1 MLFLAGASAYTLVT
15 QVTPVQKVLQMM
27 GEMKVKGVKLKNE
40 EAATFKKYADWAKD
54 QSTELGFEIKTGSSE
69 IEKLTASVKSSDLDV
84 KKLGKQM
91 SGLNS
96 EINRLKKTIKDAS
109 EQRQK
114 ERMNY
119 MKTQQDLAESVE
131 AIEKAASVVSSG
143 SQDKDQAAAVFLQ
156 GMAIT
161 VPKMPAVLA
170 AFLEEQELGAP
181 SAAAYASQ
189 NGGIST
195 ILDGL
200 QTKFKKEL
208 NQCQKEESNKA
219 HAYDLLLQHL
229 SDAVKDMKGELAE
242 KVSNTGKTS
251 AESAKASGELA
262 STKAELA
269 SDKKML
275 AEIGATFR
283 TKTIMFQGN
292 QKTRKNEL
300 EALDKAI
307 SIISSPDVSKGGKF
321 TQVTSLLQT
330 KSTHN
335 RVAGKKRVLS
345 FLDQQADL
353 LSSSTLKDF
362 TSEVSSSPFAKVNGL
377 IKGLISKLKEEAGA
391 EAKHNHWCNQ
401 QLKANKRT
409 LNTQNTK
416 SEKLE
421 ASLEK
426 LGGTIATHAQLIAT
440 LAAEQAA
447 LSKAMAKATGIR
459 SEEKKRNTETIKDA
473 VTGANAVK
481 QALSV
486 LRKFYS
492 SQSFLQQGK
501 APKMEK
507 YSGHGGGTS
516 VIGMLEVIESDF
528 LRLKA
533 ETSADETQ
541 ALREYNKFMKEATT
555 NMTEKK
561 GKEKKLS
568 LDKDKAKM
576 EKGSQSKDY
585 KATTE
590 KLKAANKY
598 LDYLKP
604 TCLDVTVDKADRF
617 KRRKAEI
624 KALKEAYGVLD
635 EKGDE

>member
-1 MLFLAGASAYTLVT
+1 MLLLASASAYTLVT
-15 QVTPVQKVLQMM
+15 QVTPVQKVLEMM

-54 QSTELGFEIKTGSSE
+54 QQTELGFEIKTGTSE

-84 KKLGKQM
+84 EKLGKQM
-91 SGLNS
+91 SGLNK
-96 EINRLKKTIKDAS
+96 EINRMKKTMKEAS

-143 SQDKDQAAAVFLQ
+143 SQDKEQAAVLLQ
-156 GMAIT
+156 GMATT
-161 VPKMPAVLA
+161 VPKMPLVLA
-170 AFLEEQELGAP
+170 AFLEEQDMGAP

-219 HAYDLLLQHL
+219 HAYNLLSQHL
-229 SDAVKDMKGELAE
+229 SDAVKDMKGELSE
-242 KVSNTGKTS
+242 KVSAKGKTS
-251 AESAKASGELA
+251 AESAKAGGELA

-275 AEIGATFR
+275 AEVGATLR

-307 SIISSPDVSKGGKF
+307 QIISSPDVSKGGKF

-330 KSTHN
+330 KTAHN
-335 RVAGKKRVLS
+335 RVAGKRKVLS

-353 LSSSTLKDF
+353 LSSTTLKDF

-377 IKGLISKLKEEAGA
+377 IKGLISKLKEEAAA
-391 EAKHNHWCNQ
+391 EAKHNQWCGQ

-409 LNTQNTK
+409 RNTQNTK

-421 ASLEK
+421 AGMEK
-426 LGGTIATHAQLIAT
+426 LSGTIATHSQLIAT

-459 SEEKKRNTETIKDA
+459 SEEKKRNSETMSDA
-473 VTGANAVK
+473 VKGANAVK

-528 LRLKA
+528 HRLKA
-533 ETSADETQ
+533 ETSADEQQ

-555 NMTEKK
+555 NMAEKK
-561 GKEKKLS
+561 SKEKKLS

-576 EKGSQSKDY
+576 EKGSQAKDY

-604 TCLDVTVDKADRF
+604 TCMEVDVDFSDRS
-617 KRRKAEI
+617 KRRKEEI